1 MNYNECLKVTKQYLL
16 ARIPFISYTTVEKNR
31 ALELITKVAED
42 IKIPVFVHSMSKGVY
57 NIQTKELLSEE
68 KTIMG
73 VLDYIADQFKTRE
86 NLTFIL
92 TEATDINE
100 DSLVS
105 RYMMDVIS
113 LAEEKGGSVLVITSD
128 PVWTHLQRLG
138 MNITMSLPTEQEI
151 YSIIKA
157 NVDYYRNQIKIEW
170 DDENYKEAATILTG
184 ISEIEIKNVLSALV
198 AKGEITKKDLVDLK
212 FAKDRLFSNINGLE
226 KINMD
231 NFNSSFAGL
240 DVLYKWLMEKK
251 ELLLPSK
258 KEELKK
264 RNIRPPRGILLVGVP
279 GCGKSLS
286 AKVIAN
292 TWELPLYRL
301 DFATVQGKYV
311 GQSEQQ
317 LRDALET
324 AEHVSPCILWIDE
337 IEKGLVNDMGDG
349 GVTTRMVGQFLFW
362 LQECEKDVFVIATA
376 NDVTKLPSELLRK
389 GRFDE
394 MFFVDLP
401 TSEERKDILDMYIK
415 KYLNIQVP
423 EELLIELVKITDGF
437 SGADLEASI
446 RDISYKLIA
455 EPEFKLTGQMIY
467 DSLKKVVPMVKTN
480 PEKVNFIRSWG
491 KDRALPA
498 SSKTETKN

>member
-1 MNYNECLKVTKQYLL
+1 MNYDECLKVTKRYLL

-31 ALELITKVAED
+31 ALDLITKVYED
-42 IKIPVFVHSMSKGVY
+42 IKIPIFVHSMSKGVY

-86 NLTFIL
+86 NLTFVL

-113 LAEEKGGSVLVITSD
+113 LAEEKGGTILVITSD

-138 MNITMSLPTEQEI
+138 MNITMSLPTEEEI
-151 YSIIKA
+151 YKIIKE
-157 NVDYYRNQIKIEW
+157 NIDYYRNQIKIEW

-184 ISEIEIKNVLSALV
+184 ISEIEIKNVLSSLV
-198 AKGEITKKDLVDLK
+198 AKGEIVKQDLVDLK

-226 KINMD
+226 KIDMEG
-231 NFNSSFAGL
+231 FNSSFAGL

-301 DFATVQGKYV
+301 DFATVQGRYV

-317 LRDALET
+317 LKDALET

-337 IEKGLVNDMGDG
+337 IEKGLVNDGGDS

-394 MFFVDLP
+394 LFFVDLP
-401 TSEERKDILDMYIK
+401 TVSERFDILKMYIK
-415 KYLNIQVP
+415 KYLNIDPP
-423 EELLIELVKITDGF
+423 EPLLQELVKITEGF

-446 RDISYKLIA
+446 RDISYRLIA
-455 EPEFKLTGQMIY
+455 EPDFKLTGQTII
-467 DSLKKVVPMVKTN
+467 DSLNKVVPMVKTN

-491 KDRALPA
+491 HDRAQPA
-498 SSKTETKN
+498 SSRKE

>member
-31 ALELITKVAED
+31 ALDLITKVAEE
-42 IKIPVFVHSMSKGVY
+42 IKIPIFVHTMSKGVY

-73 VLDYIADQFKTRE
+73 VLDYIAEQFKTRE

-105 RYMMDVIS
+105 RYLMDVIS

-138 MNITMSLPTEQEI
+138 MNITMSLPTEEEI
-151 YSIIKA
+151 YKII
-157 NVDYYRNQIKIEW
+157 NQIKIDWNE
-170 DDENYKEAATILTG
+170 ENYKEAATILTG
-184 ISEIEIKNVLSALV
+184 ISEVEIKNVLSALV
-198 AKGEITKKDLVDLK
+198 AKGEITRQDLVDLK

-240 DVLYKWLMEKK
+240 DVLYKWLVEKK

-317 LRDALET
+317 LKDALET

-337 IEKGLVNDMGDG
+337 IEKGLVTEGGDS

-401 TSEERKDILDMYIK
+401 TNKERNDIIKMYVK
-415 KYLNIQVP
+415 KYLNIDAP
-423 EELLIELVKITDGF
+423 ENLLNELVRITEGF
-437 SGADLEASI
+437 SGADIEASI

-455 EPEFKLTGQMIY
+455 DPEYKLTGQSIF
-467 DSLKKVVPMVKTN
+467 DSLNKVVPLLKTN
-480 PEKVNFIRSWG
+480 PEKVNFIRAWG
-491 KDRALPA
+491 KDRALSA
-498 SSKTETKN
+498 SSKE

>member
-1 MNYNECLKVTKQYLL
+1 MNYDECLKITKRYLL
-16 ARIPFISYTTVEKNR
+16 ARIPFISYGTVEKNR
-31 ALELITKVAED
+31 ALDLITKVSED
-42 IKIPVFVHSMSKGVY
+42 IKIPIFVHSMSKGVY

-86 NLTFIL
+86 NLTFVL

-113 LAEEKGGSVLVITSD
+113 LAEEKGGTILVITSD

-138 MNITMSLPTEQEI
+138 MNITMSLPTEEEI
-151 YSIIKA
+151 YKIIKE
-157 NVDYYRNQIKIEW
+157 NIDYYRNQIKIEW

-184 ISEIEIKNVLSALV
+184 ISEIEIKNVLSSLV
-198 AKGEITKKDLVDLK
+198 AKGEIVKQDLVDLK

-226 KINMD
+226 KIDMEG
-231 NFNSSFAGL
+231 FNSSFAGL

-301 DFATVQGKYV
+301 DFATVQGRYV

-317 LRDALET
+317 LKDALET

-337 IEKGLVNDMGDG
+337 IEKGLVNDGGDS

-394 MFFVDLP
+394 LFFVDLP
-401 TSEERKDILDMYIK
+401 TVSERFDILKMYIK
-415 KYLNIQVP
+415 KYLNIDPP
-423 EELLIELVKITDGF
+423 EPLLQELVKITEGF

-446 RDISYKLIA
+446 RDISYRLIA
-455 EPEFKLTGQMIY
+455 EPNFKLTGQTII
-467 DSLKKVVPMVKTN
+467 DSLNKVVPMVKTN

-491 KDRALPA
+491 HDRAQPA
-498 SSKTETKN
+498 SSRKE

>member
-1 MNYNECLKVTKQYLL
+1 MNYNECLKVTKRYLL
-16 ARIPFISYTTVEKNR
+16 ARIPFISFQTVERSR
-31 ALELITKVAED
+31 ALNLISEVVEES
-42 IKIPVFVHSMSKGVY
+42 KIPVFVHSMSKGVY
-57 NIQTKELLSEE
+57 DLKTKELLSEE

-73 VLDYIADQFKTRE
+73 VLDYITEQFKTRE
-86 NLTFIL
+86 NLTFVL

-105 RYMMDVIS
+105 RYFMDVVS
-113 LAEEKGGSVLVITSD
+113 LAEEKGGSIVVITSD

-138 MNITMSLPTEQEI
+138 MNISMSLPTEEEI
-151 YSIIKA
+151 FGIIKS
-157 NVDYYRNQIKIEW
+157 NLDYYRNQIKIDW
-170 DDENYKEAATILTG
+170 DDENMKEAATILTG
-184 ISEIEIKNVLSALV
+184 ISEIEIKNVLASLV
-198 AKGEITKKDLVDLK
+198 AKGEIVKKDLIDLK

-231 NFNSSFAGL
+231 NFNSTFAGL
-240 DVLYKWLMEKK
+240 GNLYNWLIEKK
-251 ELLLPSK
+251 ELLAPSK
-258 KEELKK
+258 KEELIK

-301 DFATVQGKYV
+301 DFATVQGMYV
-311 GQSEQQ
+311 GQSEKQ
-317 LRDALET
+317 LRDAFET

-337 IEKGLVNDMGDG
+337 IEKGLVGSAGDS

-362 LQECEKDVFVIATA
+362 LQECEKEVFVIATA
-376 NDVTKLPSELLRK
+376 NDVTKLPAELLRK

-401 TSEERKDILDMYIK
+401 DDSERHDIIKMYIE
-415 KYLNIQVP
+415 KYLKLQVP
-423 EELLIELVKITDGF
+423 DNLLAELVKITEGF

-446 RDISYKLIA
+446 RDISYKLVA
-455 EPEFKLTGQMIY
+455 DPNYKLTGQGIIENI
-467 DSLKKVVPMVKTN
+467 SKVVPMAKTN
-480 PEKVNFIRSWG
+480 PEKIEFIRNWG
-491 KDRALPA
+491 KERAVPA
-498 SSKTETKN
+498 SIKKEI

>member
-1 MNYNECLKVTKQYLL
+1 MNYKECLKVTKRYLL
-16 ARIPFISYTTVEKNR
+16 ARIPFISFQTVERSR
-31 ALELITKVAED
+31 ALNLIEEVVEE

-57 NIQTKELLSEE
+57 DLKTKELLSEE

-73 VLDYIADQFKTRE
+73 VLDYITEQFKTRE
-86 NLTFIL
+86 NLTFVL

-105 RYMMDVIS
+105 RYFMDVVS
-113 LAEEKGGSVLVITSD
+113 LAEEKGGCIVVITSD

-138 MNITMSLPTEQEI
+138 MNISMSLPTEEEI
-151 YSIIKA
+151 FGIIKS
-157 NVDYYRNQIKIEW
+157 NLDYYRNQIKIDW
-170 DDENYKEAATILTG
+170 DDENQIKIDWDDENMKEAATILTG
-184 ISEIEIKNVLSALV
+184 ISEIEIKNVLASLV
-198 AKGEITKKDLVDLK
+198 AKGEIVKKDLVDLK

-231 NFNSSFAGL
+231 NFNSTFAGL
-240 DVLYKWLMEKK
+240 GNLYNWLIEKK
-251 ELLLPSK
+251 ELLAPSK
-258 KEELKK
+258 KEELIK

-301 DFATVQGKYV
+301 DFATVQGMYV
-311 GQSEQQ
+311 GQSEKQ
-317 LRDALET
+317 LRDAFET

-337 IEKGLVNDMGDG
+337 IEKGLVGSAGD
-349 GVTTRMVGQFLFW
+349 
-362 LQECEKDVFVIATA
+362 EVFVIATA
-376 NDVTKLPSELLRK
+376 NDVTKLPAELLRK

-401 TSEERKDILDMYIK
+401 DDSERHDIIKMYIE
-415 KYLNIQVP
+415 KYLKLQVP
-423 EELLIELVKITDGF
+423 DNLLSELVKITEGF

-446 RDISYKLIA
+446 RDISYKLVA
-455 EPEFKLTGQMIY
+455 DPNFKLTGQGIIE
-467 DSLKKVVPMVKTN
+467 SISKVVPMAKTN
-480 PEKVNFIRSWG
+480 PEKIEFIRNWG
-491 KDRALPA
+491 KERAVPA
-498 SSKTETKN
+498 SIKKEI

>member
-16 ARIPFISYTTVEKNR
+16 ARIPFISYRTVERTR
-31 ALELITKVAED
+31 ALDLISKVVED

-57 NIQTKELLSEE
+57 DLKTKELLAEE

-73 VLDYIADQFKTRE
+73 VLDYITDQFKTRE
-86 NLTFIL
+86 NLTFVL

-105 RYMMDVIS
+105 RYFMDVVS
-113 LAEEKGGSVLVITSD
+113 LAEEKGGSIIVITSD

-138 MNITMSLPTEQEI
+138 MNITMSLPTEEEI
-151 YSIIKA
+151 FDIIKS
-157 NVDYYRNQIKIEW
+157 NLDYYRNQIKIDW
-170 DDENYKEAATILTG
+170 DLDNCKEAATILTG
-184 ISEIEIKNVLSALV
+184 ISEIEIKNVLASLV
-198 AKGEITKKDLVDLK
+198 AKGEIVKKDLVDLK

-240 DVLYKWLMEKK
+240 GNLYNWLIEKK
-251 ELLLPSK
+251 ELLAPSR
-258 KEELKK
+258 KEELIK
-264 RNIRPPRGILLVGVP
+264 RNIKPPRGILLVGVP

-301 DFATVQGKYV
+301 DFATVQGMYV
-311 GQSEQQ
+311 GQSEKQ

-337 IEKGLVNDMGDG
+337 IEKGLVGSAGDS

-362 LQECEKDVFVIATA
+362 LQECEKEVFVIATA
-376 NDVTKLPSELLRK
+376 NDVTRLPAELLRK

-401 TSEERKDILDMYIK
+401 DKEERHDIIKMYIE
-415 KYLNIQVP
+415 KYLKLQVP
-423 EELLIELVKITDGF
+423 DNLLAELVRITEGF

-455 EPEFKLTGQMIY
+455 NPEYRLTGQAII
-467 DSLKKVVPMVKTN
+467 DSIKKVVPMAKTN
-480 PEKVNFIRSWG
+480 PEKIEFIRNWG
-491 KDRALPA
+491 KERAVPA
-498 SSKTETKN
+498 SNIKQV

>member
-16 ARIPFISYTTVEKNR
+16 ARIPFISYQTVERTR
-31 ALELITKVAED
+31 ALDLITKVVED
-42 IKIPVFVHSMSKGVY
+42 IKIPVYVHSMSKGVY
-57 NIQTKELLSEE
+57 DIKTKELLSEE

-73 VLDYIADQFKTRE
+73 VLDYITEQFKTRE
-86 NLTFIL
+86 NLTFVL

-105 RYMMDVIS
+105 RYFMDVVS
-113 LAEEKGGSVLVITSD
+113 LAEEKGGSILVITSD

-138 MNITMSLPTEQEI
+138 MNITMSLPTEEEI
-151 YSIIKA
+151 FRIVTS
-157 NVDYYRNQIKIEW
+157 NLDYYRNQIKIDW
-170 DDENYKEAATILTG
+170 DEDNCKEAATILTG
-184 ISEIEIKNVLSALV
+184 ISEIEIKNVLASLV
-198 AKGEITKKDLVDLK
+198 AKGEIVKKDLVDLK

-231 NFNSSFAGL
+231 NFNSSFAGMAN
-240 DVLYKWLMEKK
+240 LYNWLIEKK
-251 ELLLPSK
+251 ELLAPSR
-258 KEELKK
+258 KEELLK

-301 DFATVQGKYV
+301 DFATVQGMYV
-311 GQSEQQ
+311 GQSEKQ

-337 IEKGLVNDMGDG
+337 IEKGLVTGMGDS

-362 LQECEKDVFVIATA
+362 LQECEKEVFVIATA
-376 NDVTKLPSELLRK
+376 NDVTKLPAELLRK

-401 TSEERKDILDMYIK
+401 DDEERHDIIKMYIE
-415 KYLNIQVP
+415 KYLRLIVP
-423 EELLIELVKITDGF
+423 DNLLEELVKITDGF

-455 EPEFKLTGQMIY
+455 DASYKLTGQAII
-467 DSLKKVVPMVKTN
+467 DSISKVVPMSKTN
-480 PEKVNFIRSWG
+480 PEKIAFIRSWG
-491 KDRALPA
+491 KERAVPA
-498 SSKTETKN
+498 SNKKEM

>member
-1 MNYNECLKVTKQYLL
+1 MNYNESFKITKQYLL

-31 ALELITKVAED
+31 ALELITKVGEE
-42 IKIPVFVHSMSKGVY
+42 IKIPIFVHSMSKGVY

-73 VLDYIADQFKTRE
+73 VLDYIAEQFKTRE
-86 NLTFIL
+86 NLTFVL
-92 TEATDINE
+92 TEATDIDE
-100 DSLVS
+100 DTLVS
-105 RYMMDVIS
+105 RYLMDVIS
-113 LAEEKGGSVLVITSD
+113 LAEEKGGTILVITSD

-138 MNITMSLPTEQEI
+138 MNITMSLPQEEEI
-151 YSIIKA
+151 YKIIKD
-157 NVDYYRNQIKIEW
+157 NIDYYRNQIKVEW

-198 AKGEITKKDLVDLK
+198 AKGEITKHDLIDLK

-226 KINMD
+226 KIDMSG
-231 NFNSSFAGL
+231 FNSSFAGL
-240 DVLYKWLMEKK
+240 DVLYNWLIEKK

-258 KEELKK
+258 KEELKR
-264 RNIRPPRGILLVGVP
+264 RNIKPPRGILLVGVP

-301 DFATVQGKYV
+301 DFATVQGRYV

-317 LRDALET
+317 LKDALET

-337 IEKGLVNDMGDG
+337 IEKGLVSDGGDS
-349 GVTTRMVGQFLFW
+349 GVTTRMIGQFLFW

-401 TSEERKDILDMYIK
+401 TDKERWDIIKMYIK
-415 KYLNIQVP
+415 KYLNIEAPDQ
-423 EELLIELVKITDGF
+423 LLVELVKITDGF

-455 EPEFKLTGQMIY
+455 EPDYKLTGQTIV
-467 DSLKKVVPMVKTN
+467 DSLNRVVPMIKTN
-480 PEKVNFIRSWG
+480 PEKVNFIRNWG

-498 SSKTETKN
+498 SSKNE

>member
-16 ARIPFISYTTVEKNR
+16 ARIPFISYQTVERTR
-31 ALELITKVAED
+31 ALDLITKVVEN

-57 NIQTKELLSEE
+57 DLKTKELLSEE

-73 VLDYIADQFKTRE
+73 VLDYITEQFKTRE
-86 NLTFIL
+86 NLTFVL

-105 RYMMDVIS
+105 RYFMDVVS
-113 LAEEKGGSVLVITSD
+113 LAEEKGGSILVITSD

-138 MNITMSLPTEQEI
+138 MNITMSLPTEEEI
-151 YSIIKA
+151 SGIVKS
-157 NVDYYRNQIKIEW
+157 NLDYYRNQIKIDW
-170 DDENYKEAATILTG
+170 DEENCKEAATILTG
-184 ISEIEIKNVLSALV
+184 ISEIEIKNVLASLV
-198 AKGEITKKDLVDLK
+198 AKGEIVKQDLVDLK

-231 NFNSSFAGL
+231 NFNGSFAGMAN
-240 DVLYKWLMEKK
+240 LYNWLIEKK
-251 ELLLPSK
+251 ELLAPSR
-258 KEELKK
+258 KEELLK

-301 DFATVQGKYV
+301 DFATVQGMYV
-311 GQSEQQ
+311 GQSEKQ

-337 IEKGLVNDMGDG
+337 IEKGLVGSAGDS

-362 LQECEKDVFVIATA
+362 LQECEKEVFVIATA
-376 NDVTKLPSELLRK
+376 NDVTRLPAELLRK

-401 TSEERKDILDMYIK
+401 DKEERHDIIKMYIE
-415 KYLNIQVP
+415 KYLKLQVP
-423 EELLIELVKITDGF
+423 DNLLTELVRITEGF

-455 EPEFKLTGQMIY
+455 NPEYKLTGQAII
-467 DSLKKVVPMVKTN
+467 DSIKKVVPMAKTN
-480 PEKVNFIRSWG
+480 PEKIEFIRNWG
-491 KDRALPA
+491 KERAVPA
-498 SSKTETKN
+498 SNIKQV

>member
-1 MNYNECLKVTKQYLL
+1 MNYNECLKVTKRYLL
-16 ARIPFISYTTVEKNR
+16 ARIPFISFQTVERSR
-31 ALELITKVAED
+31 ALNLISEVVEE

-57 NIQTKELLSEE
+57 DLKTKELLSEE

-73 VLDYIADQFKTRE
+73 VLDYITEQFKTRE
-86 NLTFIL
+86 NLTFVL

-105 RYMMDVIS
+105 RYFMDVVS
-113 LAEEKGGSVLVITSD
+113 LAEEKGGSIVVITSD

-138 MNITMSLPTEQEI
+138 MNISMSLPTEEEI
-151 YSIIKA
+151 FGIIKS
-157 NVDYYRNQIKIEW
+157 NLDYYRNQIKIDW
-170 DDENYKEAATILTG
+170 DDENMKEAATILTG
-184 ISEIEIKNVLSALV
+184 ISEIEIKNVLASLV
-198 AKGEITKKDLVDLK
+198 AKGEIVKKDLVDLK

-231 NFNSSFAGL
+231 NFNSTFAGL
-240 DVLYKWLMEKK
+240 GNLYNWLIEKK
-251 ELLLPSK
+251 ELLAPSK
-258 KEELKK
+258 KEELIK

-301 DFATVQGKYV
+301 DFATVQGMYV
-311 GQSEQQ
+311 GQSEKQ
-317 LRDALET
+317 LRDAFET

-337 IEKGLVNDMGDG
+337 IEKGLVGSAGDS

-362 LQECEKDVFVIATA
+362 LQECEKEVFVIATA
-376 NDVTKLPSELLRK
+376 NDVTKLPAELLRK

-401 TSEERKDILDMYIK
+401 DDSERHDIIKMYIE
-415 KYLNIQVP
+415 KYLKLQVP
-423 EELLIELVKITDGF
+423 DNLLAELVKITDGF

-446 RDISYKLIA
+446 RDISYKLVA
-455 EPEFKLTGQMIY
+455 DPNYKLTGQGIIE
-467 DSLKKVVPMVKTN
+467 SISKVVPMAKTN
-480 PEKVNFIRSWG
+480 PEKIEFIRNWG
-491 KDRALPA
+491 KERAVPA
-498 SSKTETKN
+498 SIKKEI

>member
-1 MNYNECLKVTKQYLL
+1 MNYDECLKVTKRYLL

-31 ALELITKVAED
+31 ALDLITKVYED
-42 IKIPVFVHSMSKGVY
+42 IKIPIFVHSMSKGVY

-86 NLTFIL
+86 NLTFVL

-113 LAEEKGGSVLVITSD
+113 LAEEKGGTILVITSD

-138 MNITMSLPTEQEI
+138 MNITMSLPTEEEI
-151 YSIIKA
+151 YKIIKE
-157 NVDYYRNQIKIEW
+157 NIDYYRNQIKIEW

-184 ISEIEIKNVLSALV
+184 ISEIEIKNVLSSLV
-198 AKGEITKKDLVDLK
+198 AKGEIVKQDLVDLK

-226 KINMD
+226 KIDMEG
-231 NFNSSFAGL
+231 FNSSFAGL

-301 DFATVQGKYV
+301 DFATVQGRYV

-317 LRDALET
+317 LKDALET

-337 IEKGLVNDMGDG
+337 IEKGLVNDGGDS

-394 MFFVDLP
+394 LFFVDLP
-401 TSEERKDILDMYIK
+401 TVSERFDILKMYIK
-415 KYLNIQVP
+415 KYLNIDPP
-423 EELLIELVKITDGF
+423 EPLLQELVKITEGF

-446 RDISYKLIA
+446 RDISYRLIA
-455 EPEFKLTGQMIY
+455 EPDYKLTGQTII
-467 DSLKKVVPMVKTN
+467 DSLNKVVPMVKTN

-491 KDRALPA
+491 HDRAQPA
-498 SSKTETKN
+498 SSRKE

>member
-1 MNYNECLKVTKQYLL
+1 MNYNECFEITKRYLL

-31 ALELITKVAED
+31 ALELITKVSED
-42 IKIPVFVHSMSKGVY
+42 IKIPIFVHSMSKGVY

-73 VLDYIADQFKTRE
+73 VLDYIASQFKTRE
-86 NLTFIL
+86 NLTFVL
-92 TEATDINE
+92 TEATDIEE

-113 LAEEKGGSVLVITSD
+113 LAEEKGGTILVITSD

-138 MNITMSLPTEQEI
+138 MNITMSLPTEEEI
-151 YSIIKA
+151 YKIIKD
-157 NVDYYRNQIKIEW
+157 NIDYYRNQIKIEW

-184 ISEIEIKNVLSALV
+184 ISEIEIKNVLSSLV
-198 AKGEITKKDLVDLK
+198 AKGEIVKQDLVDLK

-226 KINMD
+226 KINMED
-231 NFNSSFAGL
+231 FNSSFAGL

-301 DFATVQGKYV
+301 DFATVQGRYV

-317 LRDALET
+317 LKDALET

-337 IEKGLVNDMGDG
+337 IEKGLVNESGDS
-349 GVTTRMVGQFLFW
+349 GVTTRMIGQFLFW

-401 TSEERKDILDMYIK
+401 TESERFDILKMYIK
-415 KYLNIQVP
+415 KYLNIDPP
-423 EELLIELVKITDGF
+423 EALLKELVRITEGF

-446 RDISYKLIA
+446 RDISYRLIA
-455 EPEFKLTGQMIY
+455 EPEYKLTGQSII
-467 DSLKKVVPMVKTN
+467 DSLNKVVPMVKTN
-480 PEKVNFIRSWG
+480 PEKVSFIRAWG

-498 SSKTETKN
+498 SSRKE

>member
-1 MNYNECLKVTKQYLL
+1 MNYDECLKVTKRYLL

-31 ALELITKVAED
+31 ALDLITKVYED
-42 IKIPVFVHSMSKGVY
+42 IKIPIFVHSMSKGVY

-86 NLTFIL
+86 NLTFVL

-113 LAEEKGGSVLVITSD
+113 LAEEKGGTILVITSD

-138 MNITMSLPTEQEI
+138 MNITMSLPTEEEI
-151 YSIIKA
+151 YKIIKE
-157 NVDYYRNQIKIEW
+157 NIDYYRNQIKIEW

-184 ISEIEIKNVLSALV
+184 ISEIEIKNVLSSLV
-198 AKGEITKKDLVDLK
+198 AKGEIVKQDLVDLK

-226 KINMD
+226 KIDMEG
-231 NFNSSFAGL
+231 FNSSFAGL

-301 DFATVQGKYV
+301 DFATVQGRYV

-317 LRDALET
+317 LKDALET

-337 IEKGLVNDMGDG
+337 IEKGLVNDGGDS

-394 MFFVDLP
+394 LFFVDLP
-401 TSEERKDILDMYIK
+401 TVSERFDILKMYIK
-415 KYLNIQVP
+415 KYLNIDPP
-423 EELLIELVKITDGF
+423 EPLLQELVKITEGF

-446 RDISYKLIA
+446 RDISYRLIA
-455 EPEFKLTGQMIY
+455 EPNFKLTGQTII
-467 DSLKKVVPMVKTN
+467 DSLNKVVPMVKTN

-491 KDRALPA
+491 HDRAQPA
-498 SSKTETKN
+498 SSRKE

>member
-1 MNYNECLKVTKQYLL
+1 
-16 ARIPFISYTTVEKNR
+16 
-31 ALELITKVAED
+31 
-42 IKIPVFVHSMSKGVY
+42 
-57 NIQTKELLSEE
+57 
-68 KTIMG
+68 
-73 VLDYIADQFKTRE
+73 
-86 NLTFIL
+86 
-92 TEATDINE
+92 
-100 DSLVS
+100 
-105 RYMMDVIS
+105 
-113 LAEEKGGSVLVITSD
+113 
-128 PVWTHLQRLG
+128 
-138 MNITMSLPTEQEI
+138 
-151 YSIIKA
+151 
-157 NVDYYRNQIKIEW
+157 
-170 DDENYKEAATILTG
+170 
-184 ISEIEIKNVLSALV
+184 
-198 AKGEITKKDLVDLK
+198 
-212 FAKDRLFSNINGLE
+212 
-226 KINMD
+226 MD

-423 EELLIELVKITDGF
+423 IELLTELVKITDGF

-498 SSKTETKN
+498 SSKSEIKN

>member
-1 MNYNECLKVTKQYLL
+1 MNYNECYKVTKQYLL

-31 ALELITKVAED
+31 ALDLISKVGEE
-42 IKIPVFVHSMSKGVY
+42 IKIPIFVHSMSKGVY
-57 NIQTKELLSEE
+57 NLQTKELLSEE

-73 VLDYIADQFKTRE
+73 VLDYIAEQFKTRE
-86 NLTFIL
+86 NLTFVL
-92 TEATDINE
+92 TEATDIDS

-113 LAEEKGGSVLVITSD
+113 LAEEKGGCVLVITSD

-138 MNITMSLPTEQEI
+138 MNITLSLPIEEEI
-151 YSIIKA
+151 YKVVKDNI
-157 NVDYYRNQIKIEW
+157 DYYRNQIKVEW
-170 DDENYKEAATILTG
+170 DDDNYKEAATILTG

-198 AKGEITKKDLVDLK
+198 AKGEITKHDLIDLK

-240 DVLYKWLMEKK
+240 DVLHKWLMEKK
-251 ELLLPSK
+251 ELLLPRK

-264 RNIRPPRGILLVGVP
+264 RNIKPPRGILLVGVP

-301 DFATVQGKYV
+301 DFATVQGRYV

-317 LRDALET
+317 LKDALET
-324 AEHVSPCILWIDE
+324 SEHVSPCILWIDE
-337 IEKGLVNDMGDG
+337 IEKGLVNTGGDS

-376 NDVTKLPSELLRK
+376 NDVTQLPAELLRK

-401 TSEERKDILDMYIK
+401 TSGERFDILKMYIN
-415 KYLNIQVP
+415 KYLKIEVP
-423 EELLIELVKITDGF
+423 ENLLNELVKITDGF

-446 RDISYKLIA
+446 RDISYKMIA
-455 EPEFKLTGQMIY
+455 DPNFKLTGNILIEEL
-467 DSLKKVVPMVKTN
+467 SRVVPMIKTN
-480 PEKVNFIRSWG
+480 PEKVEFIRHWG
-491 KDRALPA
+491 ENRALPA
-498 SSKTETKN
+498 SSKRDL

>member
-1 MNYNECLKVTKQYLL
+1 MNYKETFQVTKQYLL

-31 ALELITKVAED
+31 ALELITKVSEE
-42 IKIPVFVHSMSKGVY
+42 IKVPVFVHTMSKGVY

-73 VLDYIADQFKTRE
+73 VLDYIAEQFKTRE
-86 NLTFIL
+86 NLTFVL

-105 RYMMDVIS
+105 RYLMDVIS
-113 LAEEKGGSVLVITSD
+113 LAEEKGGTVLVITSD

-138 MNITMSLPTEQEI
+138 MNITMSLPTEEEI
-151 YSIIKA
+151 YKIIKE
-157 NVDYYRNQIKIEW
+157 NVEYYRNQIKIDW

-184 ISEIEIKNVLSALV
+184 ISEVEIKNVISSLV
-198 AKGEITKKDLVDLK
+198 AKGEITKHDLVDLK

-231 NFNSSFAGL
+231 SFNSIFAGL
-240 DVLYKWLMEKK
+240 DVLYNWLIEKK

-258 KEELKK
+258 KELLRK

-301 DFATVQGKYV
+301 DFATVQGRYV

-317 LRDALET
+317 LKDALET

-337 IEKGLVNDMGDG
+337 IEKGLVNDGGDS

-376 NDVTKLPSELLRK
+376 NDVTRLPSELLRK

-401 TSEERKDILDMYIK
+401 TNTERFDILKMYIR
-415 KYLNIQVP
+415 KYLNIDPP
-423 EELLIELVKITDGF
+423 EVLLNELVNITEGF
-437 SGADLEASI
+437 SGADLESSI
-446 RDISYKLIA
+446 RDISYKMIA
-455 EPEFKLTGQMIY
+455 DPNYKLTGQSII
-467 DSLKKVVPMVKTN
+467 DSLKRVVPLFKTN
-480 PEKVNFIRSWG
+480 PEKINFIRSWG
-491 KDRALPA
+491 LERALPA
-498 SSKTETKN
+498 SSKNN

>member
-1 MNYNECLKVTKQYLL
+1 MNYDECLKITKRYLL
-16 ARIPFISYTTVEKNR
+16 ARIPFISYGTVEKNR
-31 ALELITKVAED
+31 ALDLITKVSED
-42 IKIPVFVHSMSKGVY
+42 IKIPIFVHSMSKGVY

-73 VLDYIADQFKTRE
+73 VLDYIAEQFKTRE
-86 NLTFIL
+86 NLTFVL

-113 LAEEKGGSVLVITSD
+113 LAEEKGGTILVITSD

-138 MNITMSLPTEQEI
+138 MNITMSLPTEEEI
-151 YSIIKA
+151 YKIIKE
-157 NVDYYRNQIKIEW
+157 NIDYYRNQIKIEW

-184 ISEIEIKNVLSALV
+184 ISEIEIKNVLSSLV
-198 AKGEITKKDLVDLK
+198 AKGEIVKQDLVDLK

-226 KINMD
+226 KISMEG
-231 NFNSSFAGL
+231 FNSSFAGL

-301 DFATVQGKYV
+301 DFATVQGRYV

-317 LRDALET
+317 LKDALET

-337 IEKGLVNDMGDG
+337 IEKGLVQDNGDS

-394 MFFVDLP
+394 LFFVDLP
-401 TSEERKDILDMYIK
+401 TDSERFDILKMYIK
-415 KYLNIQVP
+415 KYLNIDPP
-423 EELLIELVKITDGF
+423 EVLLQELVKITDGF

-455 EPEFKLTGQMIY
+455 EPDFKLTGQALI
-467 DSLKKVVPMVKTN
+467 DSLNKVVPMIKTN

-491 KDRALPA
+491 HDRAQPA
-498 SSKTETKN
+498 SSRKQ

>member
-1 MNYNECLKVTKQYLL
+1 MNYDECLKVTKRYLL

-31 ALELITKVAED
+31 ALDLITKVYED
-42 IKIPVFVHSMSKGVY
+42 IKIPIFVHSMSKGVY

-86 NLTFIL
+86 NLTFVL

-113 LAEEKGGSVLVITSD
+113 LAEEKGGTILVITSD

-138 MNITMSLPTEQEI
+138 MNITMSLPTEEEI
-151 YSIIKA
+151 YIIIKE
-157 NVDYYRNQIKIEW
+157 NIDYYRNQIKIEW

-184 ISEIEIKNVLSALV
+184 ISEIEIKNVLSSLV
-198 AKGEITKKDLVDLK
+198 AKGEIVKQDLVDLK

-226 KINMD
+226 KIDMEG
-231 NFNSSFAGL
+231 FNSSFAGL

-301 DFATVQGKYV
+301 DFATVQGRYV

-317 LRDALET
+317 LKDALET

-337 IEKGLVNDMGDG
+337 IEKGLVNDGGDS

-394 MFFVDLP
+394 LFFVDLP
-401 TSEERKDILDMYIK
+401 TVSERFDILKMYIK
-415 KYLNIQVP
+415 KYLNIDPP
-423 EELLIELVKITDGF
+423 EPLLQELVKITEGF

-446 RDISYKLIA
+446 RDISYRLIA
-455 EPEFKLTGQMIY
+455 EPDFKLTGQTII
-467 DSLKKVVPMVKTN
+467 DSLNKVVPMVKTN

-491 KDRALPA
+491 HDRAQPA
-498 SSKTETKN
+498 SSRKE

>member
-1 MNYNECLKVTKQYLL
+1 MNYKECLKVTKRYLL
-16 ARIPFISYTTVEKNR
+16 ARIPFISFQTVERSR
-31 ALELITKVAED
+31 ALNLIEEVVEE

-57 NIQTKELLSEE
+57 DLKTKELLSEE

-73 VLDYIADQFKTRE
+73 VLDYITEQFKTRE
-86 NLTFIL
+86 NLTFVL

-105 RYMMDVIS
+105 RYFMDVVS
-113 LAEEKGGSVLVITSD
+113 LAEEKGGCIVVITSD

-138 MNITMSLPTEQEI
+138 MNISMSLPTEEEI
-151 YSIIKA
+151 FGIIKS
-157 NVDYYRNQIKIEW
+157 NLDYYRNQIKIDW
-170 DDENYKEAATILTG
+170 DDENMKEAATILTG
-184 ISEIEIKNVLSALV
+184 ISEIEIKNVLASLV
-198 AKGEITKKDLVDLK
+198 AKGEIVKKDLVDLK

-231 NFNSSFAGL
+231 NFNSTFAGL
-240 DVLYKWLMEKK
+240 GNLYNWLIEKK
-251 ELLLPSK
+251 ELLAPSK
-258 KEELKK
+258 KEELIK

-301 DFATVQGKYV
+301 DFATVQGMYV
-311 GQSEQQ
+311 GQSEKQ
-317 LRDALET
+317 LRDAFET

-337 IEKGLVNDMGDG
+337 IEKGLVGSAGDS

-362 LQECEKDVFVIATA
+362 LQECEKEVFVIATA
-376 NDVTKLPSELLRK
+376 NDVTKLPAELLRK

-401 TSEERKDILDMYIK
+401 DDSERHDIIKMYIE
-415 KYLNIQVP
+415 KYLKLQVP
-423 EELLIELVKITDGF
+423 DNLLSELVKITEGF

-446 RDISYKLIA
+446 RDISYKLVA
-455 EPEFKLTGQMIY
+455 DPNFKLTGQGIIE
-467 DSLKKVVPMVKTN
+467 SISKVVPMAKTN
-480 PEKVNFIRSWG
+480 PEKIEFIRNWG
-491 KDRALPA
+491 KERAVPA
-498 SSKTETKN
+498 SIKKEI

>member
-16 ARIPFISYTTVEKNR
+16 ARIPFISYQTVERTR
-31 ALELITKVAED
+31 ALDLITKVVEN

-57 NIQTKELLSEE
+57 DLKTKELLSEE

-73 VLDYIADQFKTRE
+73 VLDYITEQFKTRE
-86 NLTFIL
+86 NLTFVL

-105 RYMMDVIS
+105 RYFMDVVS
-113 LAEEKGGSVLVITSD
+113 LAEEKGGSILVITSD

-138 MNITMSLPTEQEI
+138 MNITMSLPTEEEI
-151 YSIIKA
+151 FGIVKS
-157 NVDYYRNQIKIEW
+157 NLDYYRNQIKIDW
-170 DDENYKEAATILTG
+170 DEENCKEAATILTG
-184 ISEIEIKNVLSALV
+184 ISEIEIKNVLASLV
-198 AKGEITKKDLVDLK
+198 AKGEIVKQDLVDLK

-231 NFNSSFAGL
+231 NFNSSFAGMAN
-240 DVLYKWLMEKK
+240 LYNWLIEKK
-251 ELLLPSK
+251 ELLAPSR
-258 KEELKK
+258 KEELLK

-301 DFATVQGKYV
+301 DFATVQGMYV
-311 GQSEQQ
+311 GQSEKQ

-337 IEKGLVNDMGDG
+337 IEKGLVTGMGDS

-362 LQECEKDVFVIATA
+362 LQECQKEVFVIATA
-376 NDVTKLPSELLRK
+376 NDVTKLPAELLRK

-401 TSEERKDILDMYIK
+401 DEEERHDIIKMYIE
-415 KYLNIQVP
+415 KYLKLIVP
-423 EELLIELVKITDGF
+423 DNLLDELVRITEGF

-446 RDISYKLIA
+446 RDISYKLVA
-455 EPEFKLTGQMIY
+455 DPEYKLTGQAII
-467 DSLKKVVPMVKTN
+467 DSISKVVPMSKTN
-480 PEKVNFIRSWG
+480 PEKISFIRSWG
-491 KDRALPA
+491 RERAVPA
-498 SSKTETKN
+498 SNKKEI